1 MTRERIA
8 DDYYSTPGWCTELVL
23 PILEASL
30 GRPPASVFDPS
41 AGDGAILDVAKSH
54 GLATSGMELH
64 PGRAA
69 QARANGHD
77 VVRCDALSSG
87 WPGSEHAAI
96 VGNPPYRQALDF
108 AERAAQWARTGNRR
122 AALLLRLGF
131 AESRT
136 RYAFH
141 RSYPS
146 SMYVLA
152 ERPRFRTDT
161 KGSDAS
167 GYAWFVWGRTSRP
180 GMESTWTVL
189 DRR

>member
-1 MTRERIA
+1 MKRERIA
-8 DDYYSTPGWCTELVL
+8 DDYYSTPAWCTELVL

-41 AGDGAILDVAKSH
+41 CGDGAILDVAKAH

-77 VVRCDALSSG
+77 VTACEALGST
-87 WPGSEHAAI
+87 WPASENAVI

-108 AERAAQWARTGNRR
+108 AERAAQWARAGNRR

-141 RSYPS
+141 RSHPS

-161 KGSDAS
+161 RGSDAS